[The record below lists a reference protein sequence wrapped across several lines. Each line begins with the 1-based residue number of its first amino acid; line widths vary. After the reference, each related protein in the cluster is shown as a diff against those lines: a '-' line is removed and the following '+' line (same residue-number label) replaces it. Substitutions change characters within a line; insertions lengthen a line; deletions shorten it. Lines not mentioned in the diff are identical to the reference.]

1 MFISVI
7 ATRIFPLVSLPRLLF
22 LPSVLKLLRE
32 EKRGKKYTARF
43 LARVFHSKRGENVL
57 FICESFFTYHRVP
70 VRTWELI
77 NSLITSVLKYWIGNF
92 VIVHKLID
100 LLVSGSK
107 MITYYDVSNKCIWI
121 EIDGTFTILIIYSR
135 DSFSHSFHILF
146 ISNQDN
152 SIYVLDSNLL

>member
-92 VIVHKLID
+92 VIVHKLFD
-100 LLVSGSK
+100 LLIRDSK
-107 MITYYDVSNKCIWI
+107 MITYYRIWMD
-121 EIDGTFTILIIYSR
+121 ETFPILII
-135 DSFSHSFHILF
+135 FTLATLFLIHSTFCLFQIKTILF
-146 ISNQDN
+146 TYLILICYNTL
-152 SIYVLDSNLL
+152 I